1 MTIPTTFVP
10 KGDSAPPW
18 RPAFLVHSR
27 ALLWGV
33 GQALA
38 TEAIAACIRS
48 CGVWEAESNI
58 GLLDVVSTP
67 AAADW
72 DALVAVERVN
82 F

>member
-1 MTIPTTFVP
+1 M
-10 KGDSAPPW
+10 
-18 RPAFLVHSR
+18 
-27 ALLWGV
+27 

-38 TEAIAACIRS
+38 TEAIAEFIRS
-48 CGVWEAESNI
+48 GGVWEAESNI
-58 GLLDVVSTP
+58 ELLGIVSTA

>member
-1 MTIPTTFVP
+1 
-10 KGDSAPPW
+10 
-18 RPAFLVHSR
+18 
-27 ALLWGV
+27 V